1 MKKRNLIAVLMMTT
15 ALAAGCGAKADTT
28 TAAPTQAETTK
39 AETTQAETTQSETTQ
54 SESQKT
60 EENSDTDA
68 EESEE
73 TEKESVT
80 GTIEEIKDF
89 MFTIESDKGTYA
101 MTFDTAPEGLS
112 DVKEGDEVTVTY
124 TGELSEVDAFTGTI
138 ISVEK
143 AN

>member
-1 MKKRNLIAVLMMTT
+1 MKKRNLIAVLMMTA
-15 ALAAGCGAKADTT
+15 ALAAGCGAKAETT

-60 EENSDTDA
+60 EEKT
-68 EESEE
+68 
-73 TEKESVT
+73 ESVT
-80 GTIEEIKDF
+80 GKIEEIKDF

-112 DVKEGDEVTVTY
+112 DVKEVQLINVNRKWKKIFLKKG
-124 TGELSEVDAFTGTI
+124 
-138 ISVEK
+138 
-143 AN
+143 